1 MESWRRNFGE
11 THFFGS
17 RFRHNK
23 WPKELHLHTYS
34 ERDAHSVENRF
45 RIFGAGSKTS
55 LPSSKTI
62 LLRTNLKC
70 FQKPSKE
77 LTEMHVVSFIRCS
90 ITKISVVYVLKRN
103 FGKRI
108 SQ

>member
-1 MESWRRNFGE
+1 MASKFRRNA
-11 THFFGS
+11 FFWVKVS
-17 RFRHNK
+17 AQQMAKRIAFT
-23 WPKELHLHTYS
+23 HTYS
-34 ERDAHSVENRF
+34 ERDALSVENRF
-45 RIFGAGSKTS
+45 RIFGAGSKPS

-90 ITKISVVYVLKRN
+90 IMKISVVYVLKRN
-103 FGKRI
+103 FDKRI